1 MIEGEKTG
9 CEMNAP
15 ETSADF
21 DYIVWPLKRGET
33 LSNHDWFPFYGHR
46 FLGSRF
52 LSVSLLKG
60 RREDIGTALILWTE
74 AMSQDPGGT
83 LPSCDMELA
92 GLARFSSVEEW
103 RAVKDSVLSGWVPVE
118 VEDDVAGKMVTRLG
132 HPGFMQGIVADM
144 YKRKK
149 GRDGAREAARVAV
162 KKSRLKAK
170 LEEMKGFE
178 NIIASPQA
186 IMQLVEY
193 FEHSDL
199 FMTQDNIR
207 SALHE
212 VLGYRA
218 DVARFPRRG
227 AP

>member
-1 MIEGEKTG
+1 
-9 CEMNAP
+9 
-15 ETSADF
+15 
-21 DYIVWPLKRGET
+21 
-33 LSNHDWFPFYGHR
+33 
-46 FLGSRF
+46 
-52 LSVSLLKG
+52 
-60 RREDIGTALILWTE
+60 
-74 AMSQDPGGT
+74 
-83 LPSCDMELA
+83 MELA

>member
-1 MIEGEKTG
+1 MTEIGLCEGR
-9 CEMNAP
+9 
-15 ETSADF
+15 

-83 LPSCDMELA
+83 LPDCNMELA
-92 GLARFSSVEEW
+92 GLARFSSVDEW
-103 RAVKDSVLSGWVPVE
+103 VSVRENVMAGWVPVE
-118 VEDDVAGKMVTRLG
+118 VEDEVAGKMITRLG
-132 HPGFMQGIVADM
+132 HPGFMQGVVAEM

-170 LEEMKGFE
+170 LEEMKGYE
-178 NIIASPQA
+178 NVIANPQA

-199 FMTQDNIR
+199 FMTPDNIR
-207 SALHE
+207 AALHE
-212 VLGYRA
+212 VLGWSGQVRP
-218 DVARFPRRG
+218 FPQNG
-227 AP
+227 SA